1 MHERNTFCSENTKC
15 KLLLR
20 FISMQDCRVEED
32 RTISAAAV
40 HGVSPLETFEAVE
53 HPSELVNVDQ
63 PASCPPP
70 ERCIQQDG
78 LM

>member
-1 MHERNTFCSENTKC
+1 MREAFTKFPFRRQSHHSSHAHF
-15 KLLLR
+15 L
-20 FISMQDCRVEED
+20 DCRVEED